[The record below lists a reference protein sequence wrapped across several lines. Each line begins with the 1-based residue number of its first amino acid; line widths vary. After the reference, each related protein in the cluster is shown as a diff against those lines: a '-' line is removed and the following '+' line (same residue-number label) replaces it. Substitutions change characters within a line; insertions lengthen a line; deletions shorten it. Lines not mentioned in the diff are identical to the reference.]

1 MNKKIR
7 DLEGMVLDTIEC
19 GSGLLLV
26 NDKYID
32 GEEFLSYIER
42 YENKINYS
50 EYIENNKLKMIVDKK
65 TYIIEIA

>member
-1 MNKKIR
+1 MLTTII
-7 DLEGMVLDTIEC
+7 DLEAMVLDTIEC

>member
-1 MNKKIR
+1 MNKKII

-42 YENKINYS
+42 YENKIN
-50 EYIENNKLKMIVDKK
+50 
-65 TYIIEIA
+65 

>member
-1 MNKKIR
+1 MNKKIIN
-7 DLEGMVLDTIEC
+7 LEGMVLDTIEC

-50 EYIENNKLKMIVDKK
+50 EYIENDKLKMIVDKK

>member
-1 MNKKIR
+1 MNEKIIN
-7 DLEGMVLDTIEC
+7 LEGMVLDTIEC

-50 EYIENNKLKMIVDKK
+50 EYIENDKLKMIIDKK

>member
-1 MNKKIR
+1 MNKKIIN
-7 DLEGMVLDTIEC
+7 LEGIVLDTIEC

>member
-1 MNKKIR
+1 MNKKIIN
-7 DLEGMVLDTIEC
+7 LEGMVLDTIEC

-50 EYIENNKLKMIVDKK
+50 EYENDKLKMIVDNK